1 METVNISM
9 AIVNATSMRSRI
21 QTTHVMFLSRKLII
35 DREERK
41 KKETIRVCVYMY
53 IYFLTESATKEGRD
67 PKQATSVTN

>member
-9 AIVNATSMRSRI
+9 AIVNATSIRSRI

-41 KKETIRVCVYMY
+41 RKRRQYGCVSICIY
-53 IYFLTESATKEGRD
+53 IFSLNQQQRKVEIQSR
-67 PKQATSVTN
+67 PPV